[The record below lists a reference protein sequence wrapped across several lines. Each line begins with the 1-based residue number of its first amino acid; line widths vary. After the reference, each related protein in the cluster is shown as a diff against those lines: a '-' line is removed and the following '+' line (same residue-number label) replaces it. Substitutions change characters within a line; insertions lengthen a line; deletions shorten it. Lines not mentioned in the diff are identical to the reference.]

1 MIPIL
6 FEPKTNNFNSNGL
19 GRLIDATTC
28 LVTEERNGAYE
39 LEMQYPIN
47 GILCEDIKMAS
58 VIFAEP
64 GEGRE
69 PQPFSVYKISK
80 PLKGIITINAE
91 HISYQLSYVPCA
103 PFMAQTAA
111 GALAGFE
118 AHAAEECPYT
128 FWTDKTTSGNFAV
141 SVPSSIRSRLG
152 GVEGS
157 ILDVY
162 GGEFEF
168 DRHIVRLW
176 ESRGGDKGVVLRY
189 GKNITDLT
197 QEENISNTI
206 TGIYPYW
213 ADNDGNLVELPEKVI
228 SSDRAANFPYPRTV
242 PVDLSSEFQER
253 PTEAELRNASET
265 YMKSNNVG
273 IPVVNIKVSFIPLWQ
288 TEEYKDL
295 ALLESV
301 NLCDVI
307 TVDYEKLGIKV
318 KAKIVRTV
326 YDVLK
331 GRYQSLEIGDVRTTL
346 ASTIAGQTQQIEDK
360 PSKGFL
366 DEAVRNATNWL
377 TGVNGGYV
385 IFHKNANG
393 QPYEILIMDTDNIE
407 TAQNVWRW
415 NQNGWG
421 HSKNGYNGPYAMAA
435 TIDNGI
441 VADFIT
447 AGTMLADR
455 IKGGTLTLGGPG
467 NGDGVFVLHD
477 ANGKEI
483 VKADVTGL
491 LASAIRITGGMID
504 INTGYQSSRIKLNG
518 TNGSDKY
525 SSNLSPSFLELL
537 WNGSNTIRTR
547 IDAGE
552 IVGSSS
558 GVPNGGF
565 SIDPVTAE
573 FYNLEVNGRK
583 NRIVET
589 EHYGKRRL
597 NAYETAG
604 AYFGDIGSGVIPE
617 NGSCLVEIAPVFGET
632 VALDEEYAVFLQP
645 NGPGEMYVADKTKTS
660 FTVKG
665 TPGTAFDYEIK
676 AKQKGYE
683 KTRLEKKE

>member
-19 GRLIDATTC
+19 GRLMDAVVC
-28 LVTEERNGAYE
+28 LITEERNGVYE
-39 LEMQYPIN
+39 LELQYPID
-47 GILCEDIKMAS
+47 GILCKDIKIAS
-58 VIFAEP
+58 IILAEP
-64 GEGRE
+64 GEGRVL
-69 PQPFSVYKISK
+69 QPFSVYKISK
-80 PLKGIITINAE
+80 PLKGIITIHAE
-91 HISYQLSYVPCA
+91 HISYQLSYIPCA
-103 PFMAQTAA
+103 PFTSQTAA

-118 AHAAEECPYT
+118 EHAAEECPYA

-141 SVPSSIRSRLG
+141 SVPASIRSRLG
-152 GVEGS
+152 GVKGS

-168 DRHIVRLW
+168 DRYTVRLW
-176 ESRGGDKGVVLRY
+176 ENRGADNGVMLRY

-213 ADNDGNLVELPEKVI
+213 ADSDGNLVELPEKVI
-228 SSDRAANFPYPRTV
+228 SSDKAANFPYPRTI
-242 PVDLSSEFQER
+242 PVDFSSEFQER
-253 PTEAELRNASET
+253 PTETELRNAGGA
-265 YMKSNNVG
+265 YMKSNNIGV
-273 IPVVNIKVSFIPLWQ
+273 PSVSIKVSFIPLWQ

-301 NLCDVI
+301 KLCDVI
-307 TVDYEKLGIKV
+307 TVDYEKLGVKA

-326 YDVLK
+326 YNVLK
-331 GRYQSLEIGDVRTTL
+331 GRYQSLEIGDARATL
-346 ASTIAGQTQQIEDK
+346 ASTIAGQAQQIEDK

-366 DEAVRNATNWL
+366 DEAVKNATNWL

-385 IFHKNANG
+385 VLHKSANG
-393 QPYEILIMDTDNIE
+393 KPYEILIMDTDNIE

-421 HSKNGYNGPYAMAA
+421 HSKSGYNGPYAMAA

-477 ANGKEI
+477 ANGAEI

-491 LASAIRITGGMID
+491 LARAIRITGGQID

-518 TNGSDKY
+518 SNGVDKY
-525 SSNLSPSFLELL
+525 YANLAPSFLELL
-537 WNGSNTIRTR
+537 WTGSNTIRTR
-547 IDAGE
+547 IGAGE
-552 IVGSSS
+552 IEGSSS
-558 GVPNGGF
+558 GVPSGGF
-565 SIDPVTAE
+565 SINPLTAE

-583 NRIVET
+583 NRIVTT

-604 AYFGDIGSGVIPE
+604 AYFGDVGSGVIGL
-617 NGSCLVEIAPVFGET
+617 NGDCKITLEDVFCETIALEAGF
-632 VALDEEYAVFLQP
+632 AVFLQP
-645 NGPGEMYVADKTKTS
+645 EGPGEMYVSEKTERS

-665 TPGTAFDYEIK
+665 TPGTGFVYEIK
-676 AKQKGYE
+676 ARQKGYE
-683 KTRLEKKE
+683 TIRLEKKE

>member
-19 GRLIDATTC
+19 GRLMDATSC

-39 LEMQYPIN
+39 LVMQYPLD

-58 VIFAEP
+58 LIFAEP
-64 GEGRE
+64 GGGQE

-80 PLKGIITINAE
+80 PIKGIITINAE
-91 HISYQLSYVPCA
+91 HISYQLSYIPCA
-103 PFMAQTAA
+103 PFASKTAA

-118 AHAAEECPYT
+118 QHAAEACPYT
-128 FWTDKTTSGNFAV
+128 FWTDKTTSGDFAV
-141 SVPSSIRSRLG
+141 AVPSSIRSRLG
-152 GVEGS
+152 GVKGS

-168 DRHIVRLW
+168 DRYTVKLW
-176 ESRGGDKGVVLRY
+176 EHRGTDKGVVLRY
-189 GKNITDLT
+189 GKNITDLK

-213 ADNDGNLVELPEKVI
+213 ADSEGNLVELPEKVI
-228 SSDRAANFPYPRTV
+228 SSDKAANFPYPRTV
-242 PVDLSSEFQER
+242 PVDFSSEFQER
-253 PTEAELRNASET
+253 PSEAELRSAGEA
-265 YMKSNNVG
+265 YMKSHNIG
-273 IPVVNIKVSFIPLWQ
+273 IPSVNIHVSFVPLWQ
-288 TEEYKDL
+288 AEEYKDL

-301 NLCDVI
+301 KLCDVI
-307 TVDYEKLGIKV
+307 TVEYEKLGVKA

-326 YDVLK
+326 YDVVK
-331 GRYQSLEIGDVRTTL
+331 GRYQSLEIGDVRATL
-346 ASTIAGQTQQIEDK
+346 ASTIAGQAQEIVDK

-366 DEAVRNATNWL
+366 DEAVKNATNWL

-385 IFHKNANG
+385 LLHKNANG
-393 QPYEILIMDTDNIE
+393 QPYEILIMDTDDIE
-407 TAQNVWRW
+407 TAKNVWRW

-421 HSKNGYNGPYAMAA
+421 HSKNGYHGPYAMAA

-477 ANGKEI
+477 ANGAEI

-491 LASAIRITGGMID
+491 LARAIRITGGQID

-518 TNGSDKY
+518 SNGVDKY
-525 SSNLSPSFLELL
+525 YANLAPSFLELL
-537 WNGSNTIRTR
+537 WTGSNTIRTR
-547 IDAGE
+547 IGAGE
-552 IVGSSS
+552 IEGSSS
-558 GVPNGGF
+558 GVPSGGF
-565 SIDPVTAE
+565 SINPLTAE

-583 NRIVET
+583 NRIVTT

-604 AYFGDIGSGVIPE
+604 AYFGDVGSGVIGL
-617 NGSCLVEIAPVFGET
+617 NGGCKITLEDVFCETIALEAGF
-632 VALDEEYAVFLQP
+632 AVFLQP
-645 NGPGEMYVADKTKTS
+645 EGPGEMYVSEKTERS

-665 TPGTAFDYEIK
+665 TPGTGFVYEIK
-676 AKQKGYE
+676 ARQKGYE
-683 KTRLEKKE
+683 TIRLEKKE

>member
-19 GRLIDATTC
+19 GRLMDATSC

-39 LEMQYPIN
+39 LEMQYPVD
-47 GILCEDIKMAS
+47 GILCEDIEMAS

-80 PLKGIITINAE
+80 PIKGIITINAE
-91 HISYQLSYVPCA
+91 HISYQLSYIPCG
-103 PFMAQTAA
+103 PFTSRTAA

-118 AHAAEECPYT
+118 QHAAEACPYT
-128 FWTDKTTSGNFAV
+128 FWTDKTTSGDFAV
-141 SVPSSIRSRLG
+141 AVPSSIRSMLG
-152 GVEGS
+152 GVKGS

-168 DRHIVRLW
+168 DRYMVRLW
-176 ESRGGDKGVVLRY
+176 ESRGADKNIVLRY
-189 GKNITDLT
+189 GKNITDLR

-213 ADNDGNLVELPEKVI
+213 ADSDGNLVELPEKVI
-228 SSDRAANFPYPRTV
+228 SSDKAANFPYPRTI
-242 PVDLSSEFQER
+242 PIDFSSKFQER
-253 PTEAELRNASET
+253 PTVAELRSAGED
-265 YMKSNNVG
+265 YMKSNNIG
-273 IPVVNIKVSFIPLWQ
+273 IPSVSINVSFIPLWQ
-288 TEEYKDL
+288 TEEYKEL
-295 ALLESV
+295 ALLERV

-307 TVDYEKLGIKV
+307 TVEYEKLGVKA

-331 GRYQSLEIGDVRTTL
+331 GRYQNLEIGDVRATL
-346 ASTIAGQTQQIEDK
+346 ASTIAGQAQQIEDK

-366 DEAVRNATNWL
+366 DEAVKNATNWL

-385 IFHKNANG
+385 VLHKNANG
-393 QPYEILIMDTDNIE
+393 QPYEILIMDTDDIE
-407 TAQNVWRW
+407 TAKNVWRW

-455 IKGGTLTLGGPG
+455 IKGGTLTLGGTQ
-467 NGDGVFVLHD
+467 NGDGICLVLDSAGMECVRMDSLSGINIKKGSINLGNNFIATLAGHITAKQGVLGPWRFWDKNFMTEDYRLQFVQQSD
-477 ANGKEI
+477 GTWNI
-483 VKADVTGL
+483 MDVTGTAVL
-491 LASAIRITGGMID
+491 KNLTLFGDASISGSLQVTG
-504 INTGYQSSRIKLNG
+504 T
-518 TNGSDKY
+518 
-525 SSNLSPSFLELL
+525 
-537 WNGSNTIRTR
+537 
-547 IDAGE
+547 
-552 IVGSSS
+552 
-558 GVPNGGF
+558 
-565 SIDPVTAE
+565 
-573 FYNLEVNGRK
+573 K

-589 EHYGKRRL
+589 KHFEKRLL
-597 NAYETAG
+597 NAYETAE
-604 AYFGDIGSGVIPE
+604 AYFGDIGFGQILDD
-617 NGSCLVEIAPVFGET
+617 GFCFVEIDPIFAET
-632 VALDEEYAVFLQP
+632 VILDRYVVLLQAE
-645 NGPGEMYVADKTKTS
+645 GPGELYIDEKKQDS

-665 TPGTAFDYEIK
+665 TPGLEFVYEIK

-683 KTRLEKKE
+683 TIRLEKKE

>member
-6 FEPKTNNFNSNGL
+6 FEPKTKNFNSNGL
-19 GRLIDATTC
+19 GRLMDATSC
-28 LVTEERNGAYE
+28 LVTEERNGEYE
-39 LEMQYPIN
+39 LELKYPID
-47 GILCEDIKMAS
+47 GILSQDIKMAS
-58 VIFAEP
+58 IIWAEP
-64 GEGRE
+64 GEGKE
-69 PQPFSVYKISK
+69 PQPFSVYKVSK
-80 PLKGIITINAE
+80 PLNGIVTINAE
-91 HISYQLSYVPCA
+91 HMSYQLSYIPCA
-103 PFMAQTAA
+103 PFTAQTAA

-118 AHAAEECPYT
+118 QHAAEECPYT
-128 FWTDKTTSGNFAV
+128 FWTDKTTPGSFAI
-141 SVPSSIRSRLG
+141 SVPASIRSRLG

-168 DRHIVRLW
+168 DRYTVKLW
-176 ESRGGDKGVVLRY
+176 ENRGADNGVVLRY

-213 ADNDGNLVELPEKVI
+213 ADSDGNLVELPEKVI
-228 SSDRAANFPYPRTV
+228 SSEKALNFPYPRTV
-242 PVDLSSEFQER
+242 PVDFSSKFQEQ
-253 PTEAELRNASET
+253 PTVNELRTAAEAYIVT
-265 YMKSNNVG
+265 NNIG
-273 IPVVNIKVSFIPLWQ
+273 IPSVSIDVSFVPLWQ

-301 NLCDVI
+301 RLCDVI
-307 TVDYEKLGIKV
+307 TVDYEKLGVKA

-331 GRYQSLEIGDVRTTL
+331 GRYQSLEMGDVRATL
-346 ASTIAGQTQQIEDK
+346 ASTIAEQNQQIADK

-366 DEAVRNATNWL
+366 DDAVRNATNWIA
-377 TGVNGGYV
+377 GVNGGYV
-385 IFHKNANG
+385 VFHKNANG
-393 QPYEILIMDTDNIE
+393 QPYEILIMDTDDIE

-421 HSKNGYNGPYAMAA
+421 HSKSGYNGPYAMAA

-467 NGDGVFVLHD
+467 NGDGIFVLHD
-477 ANGKEI
+477 AAGKEI

-491 LASAIRITGGMID
+491 LASAICITGGMID

-518 TNGSDKY
+518 ANGSEQY
-525 SSNLSPSFLELL
+525 YANLSPSFLDLI
-537 WNGSNTIRTR
+537 WNGGNNIRTR
-547 IDAGE
+547 IGAGE
-552 IVGSSS
+552 IEGSSS
-558 GVPNGGF
+558 GVPHGGF
-565 SIDPVTAE
+565 SINPLTAE
-573 FYNLEVNGRK
+573 FYNLVVNGSK
-583 NRIVET
+583 NRVVAT
-589 EHYGKRRL
+589 QHYEKRLL

-604 AYFGDIGSGVIPE
+604 AYFGDIGFGQLLDD
-617 NGSCLVEIAPVFGET
+617 GLCFVEIDPVFAET
-632 VALDEEYAVFLQP
+632 VTLDRYAVFLQAE
-645 NGPGEMYVADKTKTS
+645 GPGELYIDEKRWDS

-665 TPGTAFDYEIK
+665 TPGLEFVYEIK

-683 KTRLEKKE
+683 NIRLEKKE

>member
-19 GRLIDATTC
+19 GRLVEAVSC
-28 LVTEERNGAYE
+28 LVTEEKNGMYE
-39 LEMQYPIN
+39 LEIQYPID
-47 GILCEDIKMAS
+47 GILFGEIKTAS
-58 VIFAEP
+58 IIFAEP

-80 PLKGIITINAE
+80 PLQGIITVNAE
-91 HISYQLSYVPCA
+91 HISYQLSHIPCS
-103 PFMAQTAA
+103 PFTAQTAA
-111 GALAGFE
+111 EALDGFE
-118 AHAAEECPYT
+118 QYAAEDCPYT
-128 FWTDKTTSGNFAV
+128 FWTDKTTSGDFAV

-152 GVEGS
+152 GVQGS

-168 DRHIVRLW
+168 DRYMVRLW
-176 ESRGGDKGVVLRY
+176 ENRGEDKGVVLRY
-189 GKNITDLT
+189 GKNITDLK

-213 ADNDGNLVELPEKVI
+213 TDSEGNLAELPEKII
-228 SSDRAANFPYPRTV
+228 SSDKAADFPYPRTI
-242 PVDLSSEFQER
+242 PVDFSSQFQER
-253 PTEAELRNASET
+253 PTEAELRNAGET
-265 YMKSNNVG
+265 YIKSNNIG
-273 IPVVNIKVSFIPLWQ
+273 IPSVSINVSFIPLWQ

-301 NLCDVI
+301 ELCDTI
-307 TVDYEKLGIKV
+307 TVYYEKLGV
-318 KAKIVRTV
+318 NAKAKIVRTV

-331 GRYQSLEIGDVRTTL
+331 GRYESLEIGDVRATL
-346 ASTIAGQTQQIEDK
+346 AATIAGQTQQIEEK

-366 DEAVRNATNWL
+366 DDAVRNATNWL

-385 IFHKNANG
+385 VLHKNANG

-455 IKGGTLTLGGPG
+455 IKGGTLTLGGTQ
-467 NGDGVFVLHD
+467 NGDGICLVLDSAGVECVRMDSLSGINIKKGSINLGNNFIATLAGHITAKEGVLGPWRFWNKNFMTEDYQLQFVQQSD
-477 ANGKEI
+477 GTWNI
-483 VKADVTGL
+483 MDVTGTAVL
-491 LASAIRITGGMID
+491 KNLTLYGDANISGSLQVTG
-504 INTGYQSSRIKLNG
+504 T
-518 TNGSDKY
+518 
-525 SSNLSPSFLELL
+525 
-537 WNGSNTIRTR
+537 
-547 IDAGE
+547 
-552 IVGSSS
+552 
-558 GVPNGGF
+558 
-565 SIDPVTAE
+565 
-573 FYNLEVNGRK
+573 K

-589 EHYGKRRL
+589 KDYGKRLL
-597 NAYETAG
+597 NAYETAE
-604 AYFGDIGSGVIPE
+604 AYFGDIGFGKILDD
-617 NGSCLVEIAPVFGET
+617 GLCFVEIDPVFAET
-632 VALDEEYAVFLQP
+632 VTLDRYVVFLQAE
-645 NGPGEMYVADKTKTS
+645 GRGELYIDEKKLDS

-665 TPGTAFDYEIK
+665 TPGLEFFYEIK
-676 AKQKGYE
+676 AKQKRYE
-683 KTRLEKKE
+683 KVRLEKKE

>member
-19 GRLIDATTC
+19 GRLMDATSC

-39 LEMQYPIN
+39 LEMQYPID
-47 GILCEDIKMAS
+47 GILCEDIEMAS

-80 PLKGIITINAE
+80 PIKGIITINAE
-91 HISYQLSYVPCA
+91 HISYQLSYIPCG
-103 PFMAQTAA
+103 PFTSRTAA

-118 AHAAEECPYT
+118 QHAAEACPYT
-128 FWTDKTTSGNFAV
+128 FWTDKVTSGDFAV
-141 SVPSSIRSRLG
+141 TVPSSIRSRLG
-152 GVEGS
+152 GVKGS

-168 DRHIVRLW
+168 DRYMVRLW
-176 ESRGGDKGVVLRY
+176 ESRGADKNIVLRY
-189 GKNITDLT
+189 GKNITDLR

-213 ADNDGNLVELPEKVI
+213 VDSDGNLVELPEKVI
-228 SSDRAANFPYPRTV
+228 SSDKAANFPYPRTI
-242 PVDLSSEFQER
+242 PIDFSSKFQER
-253 PTEAELRNASET
+253 PTVAELRSAGED
-265 YMKSNNVG
+265 YMKSNNIG
-273 IPVVNIKVSFIPLWQ
+273 IPSVSINVSFIPLWQ

-295 ALLESV
+295 ALLERV

-307 TVDYEKLGIKV
+307 TVEYEKLGVKA

-331 GRYQSLEIGDVRTTL
+331 GRYQSLEIGDVRATL
-346 ASTIAGQTQQIEDK
+346 ASTIAGQAQQIEDK

-366 DEAVRNATNWL
+366 DEAVKNATNWL

-385 IFHKNANG
+385 VLHKNANG
-393 QPYEILIMDTDNIE
+393 QPYEILIMDTDDIE
-407 TAQNVWRW
+407 TAKNVWRW

-455 IKGGTLTLGGPG
+455 IKGGTLTLGGPR

-477 ANGKEI
+477 ANGAEI

-491 LASAIRITGGMID
+491 LARAIRITGGQID

-518 TNGSDKY
+518 SNGANKY
-525 SSNLSPSFLELL
+525 YANLSPSFLELL
-537 WNGSNTIRTR
+537 WTGSNTIRTY
-547 IDAGE
+547 IGAGE
-552 IVGSSS
+552 IIGTSS
-558 GVPNGGF
+558 GVPSGGF
-565 SIDPVTAE
+565 SIDPLTAE

-583 NRIVET
+583 NRIVST

-597 NAYETAG
+597 NAYETAE
-604 AYFGDIGSGVIPE
+604 AYFGDIGSGVIGL
-617 NGSCLVEIAPVFGET
+617 NGTCEIVLDDIFCET
-632 VALDEEYAVFLQP
+632 VAPEDGYVVFLQP
-645 NGPGEMYVADKTKTS
+645 EGPGEMYVVNKKETG
-660 FTVKG
+660 FMVKG
-665 TPGTAFDYEIK
+665 TPGTGFAYEIK

-683 KTRLEKKE
+683 KIRLEKKE